1 MGTAVGGQH
10 YGAWL
15 REPKLKKVDSMT
27 KSESDSKESA
37 SSELK
42 DFASVEPITPDV
54 TSGSY
59 GRTIV
64 GRLGESGKI
73 TAVFVIMAIAFWF
86 VSKKLKGVTWAQVEQ
101 GFEILPTS
109 HIIVAV
115 LLTAVNYVI
124 LTGYD
129 WIAIRYLKK
138 DLPLRKIMAG
148 AIVGYASGNVLGWLF
163 GGNIV
168 RYRMYSKWGFS
179 TFEIIAL
186 VSILSITFWLGLFLL
201 AGVSFLALPIHLP
214 PDVAEM
220 LKFESKLWGEV
231 SLSQHLLGVVFLS
244 CVFAYLISCAFIRR
258 PIRFKEYTLSL
269 PPVRLSAMQ
278 LLVSAGDFLLATAT
292 LYALLPPD
300 VVGPDKINFSTVLIA
315 YLTAQICA
323 VLTHVP
329 GGYGLLE
336 AILLTFLEGPEAD
349 NKGPIV
355 CAVILFRV
363 IYYLV
368 PFAIA
373 SVIFLVNEARSEK
386 PVSDV
391 ADGI

>member
-1 MGTAVGGQH
+1 
-10 YGAWL
+10 
-15 REPKLKKVDSMT
+15 
-27 KSESDSKESA
+27 
-37 SSELK
+37 
-42 DFASVEPITPDV
+42 
-54 TSGSY
+54 
-59 GRTIV
+59 
-64 GRLGESGKI
+64 
-73 TAVFVIMAIAFWF
+73 
-86 VSKKLKGVTWAQVEQ
+86 
-101 GFEILPTS
+101 
-109 HIIVAV
+109 
-115 LLTAVNYVI
+115 
-124 LTGYD
+124 
-129 WIAIRYLKK
+129 
-138 DLPLRKIMAG
+138 
-148 AIVGYASGNVLGWLF
+148 
-163 GGNIV
+163 
-168 RYRMYSKWGFS
+168 
-179 TFEIIAL
+179 
-186 VSILSITFWLGLFLL
+186 
-201 AGVSFLALPIHLP
+201 
-214 PDVAEM
+214 M
-220 LKFESKLWGEV
+220 LKFESKLWGEI
-231 SLSQHLLGVVFLS
+231 SLSQHLLGVIFLS

-355 CAVILFRV
+355 CAVILFRI
-363 IYYLV
+363 IYYLI

-373 SVIFLVNEARSEK
+373 AVIFLVNEARSEK
-386 PVSDV
+386 PASDV

>member
-1 MGTAVGGQH
+1 MVSND
-10 YGAWL
+10 
-15 REPKLKKVDSMT
+15 PIN
-27 KSESDSKESA
+27 A
-37 SSELK
+37 SS
-42 DFASVEPITPDV
+42 DPSPPSDV
-54 TSGSY
+54 ANDLPPGKSG
-59 GRTIV
+59 GRLV
-64 GRLGESGKI
+64 SRLGESGKI
-73 TAVFVIMAIAFWF
+73 TAVIMIMAIAFWF
-86 VSKKLKGVTWAQVEQ
+86 VSKKLKGVTWEEVQQ
-101 GFEILPTS
+101 GFEGLPLL

-115 LLTAVNYVI
+115 VLTAINYVV

-129 WIAIRYLKK
+129 WIAIRHMKK
-138 DLPLRKIMAG
+138 NLPLSKMMAG

-201 AGVSFLALPIHLP
+201 AGIAFLVLPIHLP
-214 PDVAEM
+214 PDVLEM

-231 SLSQHLLGVVFLS
+231 SLSQHLLGGIFLA
-244 CVFAYLISCAFIRR
+244 CVGVYLLACALIRR
-258 PIRFKEYTLSL
+258 PIKFKEYSVTL
-269 PPVRLSAMQ
+269 PPFRLSAMQ
-278 LLVSAGDFLLATAT
+278 LVVSAGDFLLASAT
-292 LYALLPPD
+292 LYALLPPE

-336 AILLTFLEGPEAD
+336 VILLTFLEGPSAD
-349 NKGPIV
+349 NKGPV
-355 CAVILFRV
+355 LAAVILFRI
-363 IYYLV
+363 IYYFI
-368 PFAIA
+368 PFAVA
-373 SVIFLVNEARSEK
+373 ALIFAANEYLPSRSK
-386 PVSDV
+386 ADV